1 MNSRKDFLLV
11 ALGALLFAGGLA
23 VYLNPG
29 SISPPVPDHDGRE
42 AVLASLRQAPPAG
55 AAYPATPRASLEDNL
70 KDWLSPEEDDEN
82 WDYDLFT
89 TIDVAWDPTIKE
101 YVPRSR
107 KAELL
112 PPFGVELVSVGYPIY
127 TYMLSSSSLPPGK
140 KEEDRL
146 FSLKNVKTNRY
157 LDDCRLNKPIAE
169 APHLTLKSFRVL
181 KGKDAD
187 GFPFARNILTVDDRQ
202 FGQVL
207 EIDDEKPFEF
217 RGRIDVV
224 LRSPED
230 PSWALTLSGE
240 ERKLVGEKFIFGGAT
255 FVVKGID
262 LAAKSVTF
270 EKTLVLNPKRPK
282 KLTFDQQTLVV
293 PPPAPP
299 APKNKPAASAPAAPA
314 APAPKTPASK
324 AAPTFFQ

>member
-1 MNSRKDFLLV
+1 MNSRKDILLV
-11 ALGALLFAGGLA
+11 ALGALLFAGGVA

-29 SISPPVPDHDGRE
+29 WIAPPVPDEDGKTS
-42 AVLASLRQAPPAG
+42 VLAKLRQAPPAG
-55 AAYPATPRASLEDNL
+55 AAYPTAARASLEDNV

-89 TIDVAWDPTIKE
+89 TIDVVWDPTIKE

-107 KAELL
+107 KADVL
-112 PPFGVELVSVGYPIY
+112 PPFGVALVSVGYPTY
-127 TYMLSSSSLPPGK
+127 TFMLSSSSLPPSK

-157 LDDCRLNKPIAE
+157 LDDCKLNKPIPE
-169 APHLTLKSFRVL
+169 APYLTLKSYRVV

-187 GFPFARNILTVDDRQ
+187 GFPFVRNILTVDDRQ

-207 EIDDEKPFEF
+207 EIDDEKALEF
-217 RGRIDVV
+217 KGRVDVV

-230 PSWALTLSGE
+230 PAWSLTLNA
-240 ERKLVGEKFIFGGAT
+240 VGDKFVLNGAS

-262 LAAKSVTF
+262 LTNKSVSF
-270 EKTLVLNPKRPK
+270 EKTIALNPKRPK

-293 PPPAPP
+293 PPPPPP
-299 APKNKPAASAPAAPA
+299 APKTKPA
-314 APAPKTPASK
+314 APAPKAATPSIK
-324 AAPTFFQ
+324 

>member
-1 MNSRKDFLLV
+1 MNSRKDILIVCL
-11 ALGALLFAGGLA
+11 AALLFAGGLA

-29 SISPPVPDHDGRE
+29 WIAPPVPDEDGKKLVRDKLRE
-42 AVLASLRQAPPAG
+42 APPAG
-55 AAYPATPRASLEDNL
+55 AAYPSVARASLEDNV

-89 TIDVAWDPTIKE
+89 TIDIVWDPTTKE

-107 KAELL
+107 KAEVL
-112 PPFGVELVSVGYPIY
+112 PPFGVALVSVGYPTY

-157 LDDCRLNKPIAE
+157 LDDCKLNKPIPE
-169 APHLTLKSFRVL
+169 APFLTLKSYRIV

-187 GFPFARNILTVDDRQ
+187 GFPFVKNILTVDDRQ

-207 EIDDEKPFEF
+207 DIDDEKPLEF
-217 RGRIDVV
+217 KKRVDIV

-230 PSWALTLSGE
+230 PAWTQTLSEVEG
-240 ERKLVGEKFIFGGAT
+240 KLLVDKFVLNGAT

-262 LAAKSVTF
+262 LAGKSVTF
-270 EKTLVLNPKRPK
+270 EKSIALNPKRPNK
-282 KLTFDQQTLVV
+282 RTFDQQTLVV
-293 PPPAPP
+293 PAPPPP
-299 APKNKPAASAPAAPA
+299 APK
-314 APAPKTPASK
+314 KTPATTPAK
-324 AAPTFFQ
+324 AAAPVIN

>member
-1 MNSRKDFLLV
+1 MNSRKDILLV
-11 ALGALLFAGGLA
+11 ALGALLFAGGVA

-29 SISPPVPDHDGRE
+29 WIAPPVPDEEGKA
-42 AVLASLRQAPPAG
+42 AVLAKLRQAPPAG
-55 AAYPATPRASLEDNL
+55 AAYPTAPRASLEDNV

-89 TIDVAWDPTIKE
+89 TIDVVWDPTIKE

-107 KAELL
+107 KADVL

-157 LDDCRLNKPIAE
+157 LDDCKLNKPIPD
-169 APHLTLKSFRVL
+169 APNLTLKSYRVV

-187 GFPFARNILTVDDRQ
+187 GFPFVRNILTVDDRQ

-207 EIDDEKPFEF
+207 DIDDEKPYEF
-217 RGRIDVV
+217 KGRVDIV

-230 PSWALTLSGE
+230 PAWSLTLHA
-240 ERKLVGEKFIFGGAT
+240 VGDKFVLNGAS

-262 LAAKSVTF
+262 LTNKSVSF
-270 EKTLVLNPKRPK
+270 EKTIALNPKRPN

-293 PPPAPP
+293 PPPAP
-299 APKNKPAASAPAAPA
+299 KVKPSAASPKAVAPIT
-314 APAPKTPASK
+314 K
-324 AAPTFFQ
+324 

>member
-1 MNSRKDFLLV
+1 MNSRKDILLV
-11 ALGALLFAGGLA
+11 CLGALFFAAGLA
-23 VYLNPG
+23 VYFNPG
-29 SISPPVPDHDGRE
+29 WIAPPVPDEEGK
-42 AVLASLRQAPPAG
+42 AAILAKLRQAPPSG
-55 AAYPATPRASLEDNL
+55 ASYPSIPRASLDDNV

-89 TIDVAWDPTIKE
+89 TIDVVWDPTIKE

-107 KAELL
+107 KADVL
-112 PPFGVELVSVGYPIY
+112 PPFGVALVSVGHPTY
-127 TYMLSSSSLPPGK
+127 TFMLSSSTLPPGK

-157 LDDCRLNKPIAE
+157 LDDCRLNKPIAD
-169 APHLTLKSFRVL
+169 APYLTLKSYRVV

-187 GFPFARNILTVDDRQ
+187 GFPFVRNILTVDDRQ

-207 EIDDEKPFEF
+207 EIDDEKPLEF
-217 RGRIDVV
+217 KGRIDIV

-230 PSWALTLSGE
+230 PAWSLTLHA
-240 ERKLVGEKFIFGGAT
+240 VGDKFVLNGGS

-262 LAAKSVTF
+262 LPNKSVTF
-270 EKTLVLNPKRPK
+270 EKTIALNPKRPK

-293 PPPAPP
+293 PAPPPP
-299 APKNKPAASAPAAPA
+299 APKNKPAAAAP
-314 APAPKTPASK
+314 KS
-324 AAPTFFQ
+324 PTSTTK

>member
-1 MNSRKDFLLV
+1 MNPRKDILIA

-23 VYLNPG
+23 IYLNPG
-29 SISPPVPDHDGRE
+29 WIAPPVPDEDGKK
-42 AVLASLRQAPPAG
+42 AVLDRLRLASPAG
-55 AAYPATPRASLEDNL
+55 AAYPAVTRASLEDNV

-89 TIDVAWDPTIKE
+89 TIDVVWDPTIKE

-107 KAELL
+107 KADVL
-112 PPFGVELVSVGYPIY
+112 PPFGVELVSVGYPTY
-127 TYMLSSSSLPPGK
+127 TFMLSSSSLPPGR

-157 LDDCRLNKPIAE
+157 LDDCKLNRPIPD
-169 APHLTLKSFRVL
+169 APYLTLKSYRVV

-187 GFPFARNILTVDDRQ
+187 GFPFVRNILTVDDRQ
-202 FGQVL
+202 FGQVV
-207 EIDDEKPFEF
+207 EIDDEKPLEF
-217 RGRIDVV
+217 KKRLDIV

-230 PSWALTLSGE
+230 PAWTLTLSEVEG
-240 ERKLVGEKFIFGGAT
+240 KLVVDKFVLNGAT

-262 LAAKSVTF
+262 LPNKSVTF
-270 EKTLVLNPKRPK
+270 EKTIALNPKRPK

-293 PPPAPP
+293 PAPP
-299 APKNKPAASAPAAPA
+299 PSASKNKPAA
-314 APAPKTPASK
+314 TPAK
-324 AAPTFFQ
+324 AVAPVIK

>member
-1 MNSRKDFLLV
+1 MNSRKDILLV
-11 ALGALLFAGGLA
+11 ALGALLFAGGVA

-29 SISPPVPDHDGRE
+29 WIAPPVPDEDGKT
-42 AVLASLRQAPPAG
+42 AVLTKLRQAPPAG
-55 AAYPATPRASLEDNL
+55 AAYPTAPRASLEDNV

-89 TIDVAWDPTIKE
+89 TIDVVWDPTIKE

-107 KAELL
+107 KADVL

-157 LDDCRLNKPIAE
+157 LDDCKLNKPIPD
-169 APHLTLKSFRVL
+169 APNLTLKAYRVV

-207 EIDDEKPFEF
+207 EIDDEKPYEF
-217 RGRIDVV
+217 KGRVDIV

-230 PSWALTLSGE
+230 PAWSLTLHAAGD
-240 ERKLVGEKFIFGGAT
+240 KFVLNGAS

-262 LAAKSVTF
+262 LTNKSVSF
-270 EKTLVLNPKRPK
+270 EKTIALNPKRPK

-293 PPPAPP
+293 PAPPPP
-299 APKNKPAASAPAAPA
+299 APKNKPAA
-314 APAPKTPASK
+314 PAPKASTPSIK
-324 AAPTFFQ
+324 

>member
-1 MNSRKDFLLV
+1 MNSRKDILIV
-11 ALGALLFAGGLA
+11 CLGALLFVAGLA

-29 SISPPVPDHDGRE
+29 LIAPPVPDEEGK
-42 AVLASLRQAPPAG
+42 AAILAKLRQAPPAG
-55 AAYPATPRASLEDNL
+55 AAYPGTVRASLEDNV
-70 KDWLSPEEDDEN
+70 KDWLSPEEDDDN

-89 TIDVAWDPTIKE
+89 TIDVVWDPSSKE

-107 KAELL
+107 KADVL
-112 PPFGVELVSVGYPIY
+112 PPFGVELVSLGYPTY
-127 TYMLSSSSLPPGK
+127 TFMLSSSSLPPSR

-157 LDDCRLNKPIAE
+157 LDDCKLNRPIAD
-169 APHLTLKSFRVL
+169 APFLTLKSYRVV

-187 GFPFARNILTVDDRQ
+187 GFPFVRNILTVDDRQ

-207 EIDDEKPFEF
+207 EIDDDKPLEF
-217 RGRIDVV
+217 NKRIDIV

-230 PSWALTLSGE
+230 PTWTQTLSEVEG
-240 ERKLVGEKFIFGGAT
+240 KLLVDKFVLNGAT

-262 LAAKSVTF
+262 LPNKSVTF
-270 EKTLVLNPKRPK
+270 EKSIALNPKRPK

-293 PPPAPP
+293 PAPPPP
-299 APKNKPAASAPAAPA
+299 APKNKPAATPAKASAPAT
-314 APAPKTPASK
+314 K
-324 AAPTFFQ
+324 

>member
-1 MNSRKDFLLV
+1 MNSRKDILLV
-11 ALGALLFAGGLA
+11 ALGAVFFVAGLA

-29 SISPPVPDHDGRE
+29 LIAPPVPDEEGKN
-42 AVLASLRQAPPAG
+42 AILNNLRQAPPAG
-55 AAYPATPRASLEDNL
+55 GAYASTPRASLEDNV
-70 KDWLSPEEDDEN
+70 KDWLSPEEDDDN

-89 TIDVAWDPTIKE
+89 TIDVVWDPSTKE

-107 KAELL
+107 KAEVL

-127 TYMLSSSSLPPGK
+127 PFMLSSSSLPPSK

-157 LDDCRLNKPIAE
+157 LDDCKLNRPIPE
-169 APHLTLKSFRVL
+169 APYLTLKSYRVV

-187 GFPFARNILTVDDRQ
+187 GFPFVRNILTVDDRQ
-202 FGQVL
+202 FGQVV
-207 EIDDEKPFEF
+207 EIDDEKPLEF
-217 RGRIDVV
+217 KKRIDIV

-230 PSWALTLSGE
+230 PSWTQTLSEVEG
-240 ERKLVGEKFIFGGAT
+240 KLVVDKFVLNGAT

-262 LAAKSVTF
+262 LPNKSVTF
-270 EKTLVLNPKRPK
+270 EKSIALNPKRPK

-293 PPPAPP
+293 PAPPPPAS
-299 APKNKPAASAPAAPA
+299 KNKPA
-314 APAPKTPASK
+314 APAPKA
-324 AAPTFFQ
+324 AAPVTK